1 MRRARKEASST
12 GEEGGVVELGTRGLT
27 HVYSKDNFFY
37 PVQYGG
43 ERGVIGIMQ

>member
-1 MRRARKEASST
+1 MAGRSVSECA
-12 GEEGGVVELGTRGLT
+12 ELGTRGLT

-43 ERGVIGIMQ
+43 ERGVIGIRQ